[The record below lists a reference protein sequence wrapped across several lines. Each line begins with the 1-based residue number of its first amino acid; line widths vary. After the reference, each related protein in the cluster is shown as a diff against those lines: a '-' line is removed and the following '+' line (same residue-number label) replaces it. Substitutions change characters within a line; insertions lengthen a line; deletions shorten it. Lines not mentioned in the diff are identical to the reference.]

1 MNIISKNQRGTT
13 GSDLIATVNY
23 HSSFLRPWCQ
33 PTWTNTLPRHFCRG
47 PASHKPFDFL
57 PSIYPFYMFLAAK
70 TFSASRRV
78 RNHYTKRILNL
89 ILNRKKFLQRK
100 NDPLDKQKPRRN
112 CRAKDTKFK
121 TPPRWRL
128 SQLVA
133 GRFGCIRFLSRIRLS
148 ELTGRRR
155 AQKLRRKTRHS
166 GRSKGERGGGAN
178 VRASGYGVFDEVP
191 RGGAFGHRRTK
202 PSELKITPASR
213 GLSPTLSSRCR
224 SARRGLRCPCGSR
237 SRR

>member
-1 MNIISKNQRGTT
+1 MRREN
-13 GSDLIATVNY
+13 D
-23 HSSFLRPWCQ
+23 
-33 PTWTNTLPRHFCRG
+33 TL
-47 PASHKPFDFL
+47 A
-57 PSIYPFYMFLAAK
+57 
-70 TFSASRRV
+70 
-78 RNHYTKRILNL
+78 
-89 ILNRKKFLQRK
+89 
-100 NDPLDKQKPRRN
+100 KQKPRQI

-148 ELTGRRR
+148 ELTERRR

-178 VRASGYGVFDEVP
+178 VRASGYGVFAEVP

-202 PSELKITPASR
+202 PSELKIRTVSR
-213 GLSPTLSSRCR
+213 GLSPRKTFFKHQKHFANRGARYSGMFTKAPSFLRLR
-224 SARRGLRCPCGSR
+224 SENRIANFGFLELT
-237 SRR
+237 